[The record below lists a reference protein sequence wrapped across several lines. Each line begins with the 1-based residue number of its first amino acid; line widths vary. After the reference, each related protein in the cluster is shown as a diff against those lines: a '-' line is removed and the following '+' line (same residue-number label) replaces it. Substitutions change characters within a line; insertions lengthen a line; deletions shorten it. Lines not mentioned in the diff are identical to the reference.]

1 MGNKFAMTTNA
12 NLDKYRPKVRLL
24 DVFKFTTSHP
34 GLAVFLI
41 YSTVAIA
48 GFIYLITFYSHFD
61 LKVMDYL
68 EIGDILVAGIKDP
81 MVMLMVVGAFSM
93 VLLMWVLVYVQAP
106 FSQWLDK
113 KFDKGILRIIP
124 IVAGVPSIRSFWWT
138 AVLLLTLYF
147 YMFIGMHSK
156 NKAQSIVE
164 LKQGL
169 VLVNS
174 EATSGTV
181 HEYSLLGTTINY
193 VFLYNHQT
201 KRTLILPLE
210 SINSIE
216 PRSIPKK
223 ASVPVPVKSE

>member
-1 MGNKFAMTTNA
+1 MW
-12 NLDKYRPKVRLL
+12 
-24 DVFKFTTSHP
+24 
-34 GLAVFLI
+34 I
-41 YSTVAIA
+41 
-48 GFIYLITFYSHFD
+48 
-61 LKVMDYL
+61 
-68 EIGDILVAGIKDP
+68 
-81 MVMLMVVGAFSM
+81 VV
-93 VLLMWVLVYVQAP
+93 YIQAP

-124 IVAGVPSIRSFWWT
+124 IVVGVPSIRSFWWT

-169 VLVNS
+169 VLVHS